1 MGSDS
6 SSRRRPGGGSKQ
18 RPGTRTRLVRY
29 EELPEFLRDN
39 EFRPSTSGRL
49 ALVGSTDDAAEELSG
64 EVVPARGA
72 TGRNVSG
79 PNNFSGG
86 LYNEALR
93 KWEAAIMLTPE
104 KAKLHEQKAQVL
116 LEIGDAWS
124 SLKAAARA
132 TELDPLW
139 AEAWITLGRAQLNY
153 GEPDIAMESFDKALA
168 FKPNHEEALIDR
180 NTASHLVKRRKQ
192 SHSTIN
198 SRYEIRE
205 K

>member
-1 MGSDS
+1 MKIVWKRKKNAADETSPNPNPNLPFFE
-6 SSRRRPGGGSKQ
+6 RVK
-18 RPGTRTRLVRY
+18 
-29 EELPEFLRDN
+29 EELIGEDEKNGVGGEDPPPD
-39 EFRPSTSGRL
+39 SGDHDQEKKLAETLESEGVRL
-49 ALVGSTDDAAEELSG
+49 AE
-64 EVVPARGA
+64 
-72 TGRNVSG
+72 
-79 PNNFSGG
+79 GG

-93 KWEAAIMLTPE
+93 KWEAAILLTPE

-168 FKPNHEEALIDR
+168 IKPNHEEALIDR
-180 NTASHLVKRRKQ
+180 ETASHLVKRRKQ

-198 SRYEIRE
+198 SRYEIRD

>member
-1 MGSDS
+1 
-6 SSRRRPGGGSKQ
+6 
-18 RPGTRTRLVRY
+18 
-29 EELPEFLRDN
+29 
-39 EFRPSTSGRL
+39 
-49 ALVGSTDDAAEELSG
+49 
-64 EVVPARGA
+64 
-72 TGRNVSG
+72 
-79 PNNFSGG
+79 
-86 LYNEALR
+86 
-93 KWEAAIMLTPE
+93 MLTPE